1 MSILPWV
8 SIIFCIASIILSS
21 MSISTH
27 ENFKNQTFMK
37 PEKYFKENVE
47 FSEELCKN
55 YFEGRHVDLPEL
67 QSLNS
72 NLELEEPTF
81 EPDTLPPICK
91 KLLRKV
97 YKKDYDQYRK
107 LLKIQYLYI

>member
-1 MSILPWV
+1 
-8 SIIFCIASIILSS
+8 
-21 MSISTH
+21 
-27 ENFKNQTFMK
+27 MK
-37 PEKYFKENVE
+37 PEKYFKKNVK
-47 FSEELCKN
+47 FSEELCKK
-55 YFEGRHVDLPEL
+55 YFKNTQKLPKL
-67 QSLNS
+67 QSLNP

-107 LLKIQYLYI
+107 LLKIQ